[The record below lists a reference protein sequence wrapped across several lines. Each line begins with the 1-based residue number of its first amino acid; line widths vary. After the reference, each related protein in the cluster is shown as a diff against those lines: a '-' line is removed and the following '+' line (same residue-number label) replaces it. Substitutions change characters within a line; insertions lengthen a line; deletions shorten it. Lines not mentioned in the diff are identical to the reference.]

1 MEDNKTKLSGKSK
14 LYFINATVLCL
25 LAISFIIICALFLSS
40 YNYIENPYKIP
51 PYLFILYVGRVLI
64 VIQVLFTLLSLI
76 IYFLSGTSDALNE
89 ENLLL
94 EDIEEGI

>member
-1 MEDNKTKLSGKSK
+1 M
-14 LYFINATVLCL
+14 
-25 LAISFIIICALFLSS
+25 ISICALILSS
-40 YNYIENPYKIP
+40 YNYIENTYKIP